1 MPDHTTPKQFPDQL
15 TDARIDRVRA
25 PWQIRTMPATV
36 IDQAQVEAY
45 RNDGYVLLPGVF
57 DDAALQPVRAAIEA
71 EVDQL
76 ADRLYRKGKVSSRF
90 ADQPFNRRLVLLCES
105 AGESVRIWELR
116 TRAAV
121 TRELYQ
127 FVRHPGLLELMT
139 AILGPEVAWTG
150 SFAVRVKLPESEV
163 TAFPWH
169 QDTQYYGN
177 PTQHLHVI
185 SVWIPLVDVD
195 ERNGCL
201 HLVPGSHRWGLLGG
215 ARDSERVVRMFEDV
229 EQRGTPAV
237 LPMRRG
243 DVLAFSNL
251 TCHAST
257 VNTTNQ
263 MRWSIDLRYMVPEG
277 AAARSDDEREGYAT
291 IYDHYRMRP
300 ITVTSRDPDQVVPWE
315 QIRNLI
321 S

>member
-1 MPDHTTPKQFPDQL
+1 
-15 TDARIDRVRA
+15 
-25 PWQIRTMPATV
+25 MPATV
-36 IDQAQVEAY
+36 IDQAKVEAY
-45 RNDGYVLLPGVF
+45 HNDGYLLLPGLF
-57 DDAALQPVRAAIEA
+57 TEADMEPVRLAIED
-71 EVDQL
+71 EVDRL
-76 ADRLYRKGKVSSRF
+76 ADRFYREGKVSSRF

-105 AGESVRIWELR
+105 AQESVRIWELR

-121 TRELYQ
+121 TPELYRL
-127 FVRHPGLLELMT
+127 VRHPGLLELMT

-177 PTQHLHVI
+177 PTRHLHVI

-201 HLVPGSHRWGLLGG
+201 QLLPGSHRWGLLGG
-215 ARDSERVVRMFEDV
+215 ARDSERVVQMFEDV
-229 EQRGTPAV
+229 EQRGKPVV

-243 DVLAFSNL
+243 DALAFSNL

-257 VNTTNQ
+257 VNTTDE
-263 MRWSIDLRYMVPEG
+263 MRWSIDLRYVVPEA
-277 AAARSDDEREGYAT
+277 AAARSDEERQGYTT

-300 ITVTSRDPDQVVPWE
+300 ISVTSRNPDEVVPWE
-315 QIRNLI
+315 QIRDLI
-321 S
+321 SR

>member
-1 MPDHTTPKQFPDQL
+1 
-15 TDARIDRVRA
+15 
-25 PWQIRTMPATV
+25 MPATV
-36 IDQAQVEAY
+36 IDQAKVEAY
-45 RNDGYVLLPGVF
+45 HNDGYLLLPGLF
-57 DDAALQPVRAAIEA
+57 TEADMQPVRLAIED
-71 EVDQL
+71 EVDRL
-76 ADRLYRKGKVSSRF
+76 ADRFYREGKVSSRF

-105 AGESVRIWELR
+105 AQESVRIWELR

-121 TRELYQ
+121 TPELYRL
-127 FVRHPGLLELMT
+127 VRHPGLLELMT

-177 PTQHLHVI
+177 PTRHLHVI

-201 HLVPGSHRWGLLGG
+201 QLLPGSHRWGLLGG
-215 ARDSERVVRMFEDV
+215 ARDSERVVQMFEDV
-229 EQRGTPAV
+229 EQRGKPVV

-243 DVLAFSNL
+243 DALAFSNL

-257 VNTTNQ
+257 VNTTDE
-263 MRWSIDLRYMVPEG
+263 MRWSIDLRYVVPEA
-277 AAARSDDEREGYAT
+277 AAARSDEERQGYAT

-300 ITVTSRDPDQVVPWE
+300 ITVTSRNPDEVVPWD
-315 QIRNLI
+315 QIRDLI
-321 S
+321 SR

>member
-1 MPDHTTPKQFPDQL
+1 
-15 TDARIDRVRA
+15 
-25 PWQIRTMPATV
+25 MPATV
-36 IDQAQVEAY
+36 IDQAKVEAY
-45 RNDGYVLLPGVF
+45 HNDGYLLVPGLF
-57 DDAALQPVRAAIEA
+57 TEADMEPVRLAIED
-71 EVDQL
+71 EVDRL
-76 ADRLYRKGKVSSRF
+76 ADRFYRAGRVSSRF

-105 AGESVRIWELR
+105 AQESVRIWELR

-121 TRELYQ
+121 TPELYRL
-127 FVRHPGLLELMT
+127 VRHPGLLELMT

-177 PTQHLHVI
+177 PTRHLHVI

-201 HLVPGSHRWGLLGG
+201 QLLPGSHRWGLLGG
-215 ARDSERVVRMFEDV
+215 ARDSERVVQMFEDV
-229 EQRGTPAV
+229 EQRGKPVV

-243 DVLAFSNL
+243 DALAFSNL
-251 TCHAST
+251 TCHSST
-257 VNTTNQ
+257 VNTTDE
-263 MRWSIDLRYMVPEG
+263 MRWSIDLRYVVPEA
-277 AAARSDDEREGYAT
+277 AAARSDEERQGYTT

-300 ITVTSRDPDQVVPWE
+300 ISVTSRNPDEVVPWE
-315 QIRNLI
+315 QIRDLI
-321 S
+321 SR